1 MYVCMYYVYVQ
12 CHDTLGSQV
21 VVVCVDIMTKL
32 NVFKTC
38 RKFKIRVKMSV
49 MLVKCCSAVGFK

>member
-1 MYVCMYYVYVQ
+1 MYVYVQ

-21 VVVCVDIMTKL
+21 VVVCVAIMTKL
-32 NVFKTC
+32 NVFKNC

-49 MLVKCCSAVGFK
+49 MLVKCCNAVGFQ